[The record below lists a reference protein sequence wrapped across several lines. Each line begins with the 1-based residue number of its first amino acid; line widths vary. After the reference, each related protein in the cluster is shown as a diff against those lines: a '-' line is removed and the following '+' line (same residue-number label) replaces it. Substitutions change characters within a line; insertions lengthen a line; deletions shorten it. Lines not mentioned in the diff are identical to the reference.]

1 MNEVSFIIMASKR
14 ETKKEITR
22 QKLIEAASLEF
33 AEVGFARANVSRI
46 SERAGF
52 AAGTVYNY
60 FRSKHDLLLQV
71 VEHAME
77 RLTET
82 IRGNISDLDDPVE
95 RAKRAIREDFRFME
109 QNEALSKVIVREGFA
124 ADPMKQKEFLEAL
137 APVSGIFVEILE
149 QGKQEGLFRPDLD
162 SVWATVLAE
171 GMVAYMLLARWV
183 LESSEL
189 TYDHMAE
196 LTIQCF
202 IEGVLAK

>member
-1 MNEVSFIIMASKR
+1 MASTR
-14 ETKKEITR
+14 EQKKEITR
-22 QKLIEAASLEF
+22 QKLIEAASIEF

-46 SERAGF
+46 SENAGF

-77 RLTET
+77 GLTET
-82 IRGNISDLDDPVE
+82 IRSHISDLDDPVE
-95 RAKRAIREDFRFME
+95 KAKCAMREDFRFME

-124 ADPMKQKEFLEAL
+124 ADPLKQKEFLAAL
-137 APVSGIFVEILE
+137 SPASTIFVEILE
-149 QGKQEGLFRPDLD
+149 QGKREGRFRSDLD

-183 LESSEL
+183 LDSSEL
-189 TYDHMAE
+189 TYDEMAE

-202 IEGVLAK
+202 IEGILAK

>member
-82 IRGNISDLDDPVE
+82 IRSNISDLDDPVE